1 MWKAK
6 CSSTCQS
13 SQVKEAAEG
22 ESREEVSSLPS
33 QVSQWTPDSVRDPVT
48 KNNNSKNNGDDDED
62 GDDKDGDDDDDNV
75 GVIEEATWHRPESE
89 KGPEK
94 DNAVT
99 MIRILYMY
107 KSTIMKPIL

>member
-1 MWKAK
+1 MAAPANHPR
-6 CSSTCQS
+6 TRRQ
-13 SQVKEAAEG
+13 QKENPGKRWAHYLARLASE
-22 ESREEVSSLPS
+22 L
-33 QVSQWTPDSVRDPVT
+33 QIQWEILSH

-107 KSTIMKPIL
+107 KNTIMKPIL